1 MFLENCIQ
9 IHSVIFALSRQI
21 DQKKYAKIINRLYA
35 GNKVFVAY
43 QTQGRLTPKPPLRTP
58 LGRKVCKKW

>member
-21 DQKKYAKIINRLYA
+21 DQKK
-35 GNKVFVAY
+35 
-43 QTQGRLTPKPPLRTP
+43 
-58 LGRKVCKKW
+58 VCENN